1 MIKLEFSGTGE
12 IFYATKHSAGFDI
25 CSQDDVEIL
34 PGEYK
39 LLSTGL
45 KIVEYKIAERAE
57 INGINYRVVPEI
69 QIRPRSGLAAK
80 KGITI
85 LNSPATV
92 DCDYSGEIKVNLIN
106 HSNVPFVVNK
116 GDRIAQG
123 VCAFV
128 LQLPDITV
136 KEVERGNG
144 GHGSTGV

>member
-1 MIKLEFSGTGE
+1 MIKLEFKGE
-12 IFYATKHSAGFDI
+12 GSVFYATKHSAGFDI
-25 CSQDDVEIL
+25 CSQVEIELL

-45 KIVEYKIAERAE
+45 RITEHKIAERAE
-57 INGINYRVVPEI
+57 IEGANYKVVPEL

-80 KGITI
+80 HGISI
-85 LNSPATV
+85 LNAPATV
-92 DCDYSGEIKVNLIN
+92 DADYRGEIKVNLIN
-106 HSNVPFVVNK
+106 HSNVPFQIKK

-136 KEVERGNG
+136 KEVERGDG

>member
-1 MIKLEFSGTGE
+1 
-12 IFYATKHSAGFDI
+12 
-25 CSQDDVEIL
+25 
-34 PGEYK
+34 
-39 LLSTGL
+39 
-45 KIVEYKIAERAE
+45 
-57 INGINYRVVPEI
+57 VVPEI

-106 HSNVPFVVNK
+106 HSNVPFTVNK

-136 KEVERGNG
+136 KEVERGDG